1 MREHQF
7 IIVMALIIA
16 AGMFGLYQ
24 VGITSQIGLTCRNC
38 APPTFINLTYYQE
51 KFFQIFTFVPFY
63 IFNKL
68 NLELTQNYE
77 IDSVI
82 GLTIAFFLFFFAI
95 TTILWICRFGV
106 LLLLKDDPTERD
118 NS

>member
-38 APPTFINLTYYQE
+38 STPTFINLSYYQE
-51 KFFQIFTFVPFY
+51 KFFQIF
-63 IFNKL
+63 KSL
-68 NLELTQNYE
+68 
-77 IDSVI
+77 
-82 GLTIAFFLFFFAI
+82 LFRRRSLYFAI
-95 TTILWICRFGV
+95 RHKSFRNEIFFEI
-106 LLLLKDDPTERD
+106 
-118 NS
+118 